1 MTGSLALDSMSTSSF
16 SSSFGLLAGNA
27 KAQETERRFGALIDG
42 IKAGIDDDG
51 KDDAK
56 AKASGISQTANAVV
70 RQANDPRLPGDFISS
85 FSIENPTQ
93 NDRAAKPVGAAANS
107 GQKGKIDK
115 TSKLYEQALELES
128 YFVKMMLS
136 SMRNTVT
143 KSSLTGENDFAGK
156 MYEDM
161 LYDELSRDMTRSAGF
176 GLADQVY
183 LQLDGKSGTNTP
195 TVI

>member
-1 MTGSLALDSMSTSSF
+1 MTGSLALDALSKTSF
-16 SSSFGLLAGNA
+16 SSSIGLLAGNA
-27 KAQETERRFGALIDG
+27 KAQETERKFGALIDG
-42 IKAGIDDDG
+42 IKAGLDDSEKNADR
-51 KDDAK
+51 
-56 AKASGISQTANAVV
+56 AKASPAGMLLTPSATV
-70 RQANDPRLPGDFISS
+70 RQANDPRLPGDFITS
-85 FSIENPTQ
+85 FAIENPTQ
-93 NDRAAKPVGAAANS
+93 NDHAAKPVGAAANS

-143 KSSLTGENDFAGK
+143 KSSLTGDNDFAGK

-183 LQLDGKSGTNTP
+183 LQLDGK
-195 TVI
+195 

>member
-1 MTGSLALDSMSTSSF
+1 MTGSLALDTMSKSSF
-16 SSSFGLLAGNA
+16 SSSVGLLAGNA

-42 IKAGIDDDG
+42 IKAGIDDNG
-51 KDDAK
+51 KDDRNAK
-56 AKASGISQTANAVV
+56 PSASGMTQTANAIV

-85 FSIENPTQ
+85 FSIENPTKTDHASQ
-93 NDRAAKPVGAAANS
+93 PVGAAANS
-107 GQKGKIDK
+107 GQKGTIDK

-183 LQLDGKSGTNTP
+183 LQLDGK
-195 TVI
+195 